1 MTIDYLTFSNFIID
15 DIIFP
20 DGQTS
25 MNTMGGSGLH
35 ALVGIR
41 LWSDKVGYA
50 AAVGEDLSSQ
60 HQQALERFGLDLTG
74 LIVRPGFKTPRSWLV
89 MEWNGR
95 RTEVSRTELAD
106 FRRMRVMPQD
116 LPPSYRQARGFH
128 LNWGT
133 LPEARDL
140 CIELRRTNPN
150 ITIVYELATSN
161 MGEPVEEIQ
170 RLLPYLTLFSP
181 NIDEALTLTGL
192 PANTKPET
200 ICDILLEW
208 GAPQVALRMGAEGS
222 LVKAQNGEG
231 YRLPAV
237 PTEIIDETGAGN
249 SYCGGILTGLGD
261 GLSLPE
267 AALRGAVSASFALE
281 QHGLP
286 NWTEMPKKEANQ
298 RLIWAKERLEKI

>member
-50 AAVGEDLSSQ
+50 AAVGEDLTAQ
-60 HQQALERFGLDLTG
+60 HRQALEHFGLDLTG
-74 LIVRPGFKTPRSWLV
+74 LMVRPGFKTPRSWLV
-89 MEWNGR
+89 MEWDDR

-116 LPPSYRQARGFH
+116 LPAPYRQARGFH
-128 LNWGT
+128 INWGT
-133 LPEARDL
+133 VPEARDL
-140 CIELRRTNPN
+140 CIELRRNNPN
-150 ITIVYELATSN
+150 VTIVYELATSN
-161 MGEPVEEIQ
+161 MGEPAENIQ
-170 RLLPYLTLFSP
+170 QMLPHLTLFSP
-181 NIDEALTLTGL
+181 NIVEALAITGL
-192 PANTKPET
+192 ANNTAPEA
-200 ICDILLEW
+200 ICNTLLAW
-208 GAPQVALRMGAEGS
+208 GAPLVALRMGAEGS

-237 PTEIIDETGAGN
+237 PTEIVDETGAGN

-261 GLSLPE
+261 GLNLLE

-281 QHGLP
+281 QFGLP
-286 NWTEMPKKEANQ
+286 NWQKPPTQEANK
-298 RLIWAKERLEKI
+298 RLLWAKERAEPI